1 MSNLT
6 LDTAVGNYGYTD
18 TLKDNTIT
26 SEHFSF
32 NHIEVSPVP
41 MIFRRMVR
49 SLEFDVAEMAL
60 STYICARY
68 HEKQFT
74 ALPIFLTRSFY
85 HDAIVCR
92 KSANISEPTDL
103 SGRKVG
109 VRSYTLTPGVWT
121 RALLQTEYGLD
132 LDSVTWV
139 LSGDE
144 HVEEYTAPN
153 NVISSNKND
162 LLEMLTSGEVDAVIG
177 AGPISS
183 DEVSPLFANSHELD
197 SKWFAKTN
205 IYPVSHLLVV
215 KNQILQENPH
225 LKNEIFNIFTSAKD
239 LYLKEL
245 RSTQNP
251 SARDKTQL
259 NLSKIIDGDPV
270 SYDFEKERNGLD
282 TFIKFNV
289 DQNIIPE
296 YISPENLF
304 ATP

>member
-1 MSNLT
+1 
-6 LDTAVGNYGYTD
+6 
-18 TLKDNTIT
+18 
-26 SEHFSF
+26 
-32 NHIEVSPVP
+32 
-41 MIFRRMVR
+41 
-49 SLEFDVAEMAL
+49 
-60 STYICARY
+60 
-68 HEKQFT
+68 
-74 ALPIFLTRSFY
+74 
-85 HDAIVCR
+85 
-92 KSANISEPTDL
+92 
-103 SGRKVG
+103 
-109 VRSYTLTPGVWT
+109 
-121 RALLQTEYGLD
+121 
-132 LDSVTWV
+132 
-139 LSGDE
+139 
-144 HVEEYTAPN
+144 
-153 NVISSNKND
+153 
-162 LLEMLTSGEVDAVIG
+162 MLTSGEVDAVIG

-183 DEVSPLFANSHELD
+183 DEVSPLFSNSHALD

-215 KNQILQENPH
+215 KDQILQENPH